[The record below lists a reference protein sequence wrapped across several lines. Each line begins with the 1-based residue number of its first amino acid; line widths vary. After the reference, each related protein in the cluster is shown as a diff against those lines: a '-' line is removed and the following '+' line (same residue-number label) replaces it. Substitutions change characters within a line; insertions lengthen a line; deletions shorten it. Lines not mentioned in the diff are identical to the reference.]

1 MIFCAVISVAG
12 AVVTQ
17 TCIVPKGPGGGGSSK
32 KPRAF
37 DLEGVAGDDNDDNDS
52 IVQ

>member
-1 MIFCAVISVAG
+1 MIFCAAISVAG

-17 TCIVPKGPGGGGSSK
+17 TCIAPKGAGSSK

-37 DLEGVAGDDNDDNDS
+37 DLEGVAGDDNEDNDS

>member
-17 TCIVPKGPGGGGSSK
+17 TCIVPKGPGGSSSK

-37 DLEGVAGDDNDDNDS
+37 DLEGVAGDDNEDNDS

>member
-17 TCIVPKGPGGGGSSK
+17 TCIVPKSK

-37 DLEGVAGDDNDDNDS
+37 DLEGVAEDDHDDNDS

>member
-17 TCIVPKGPGGGGSSK
+17 TCIVPKSTAK

-37 DLEGVAGDDNDDNDS
+37 DLEGVADDNNEDSDS